1 MYLITVLEKRL
12 VTICIVPGGQLTRG
26 GNASAA
32 TATAGFPRSSNQQLA
47 RCAALQNFDAARDPQ
62 EAGSAQWQRRRRSVG
77 SNITWS
83 DAGR

>member
-1 MYLITVLEKRL
+1 MYLIAVLEKR
-12 VTICIVPGGQLTRG
+12 VVAIYVVPGGQLKRG

-32 TATAGFPRSSNQQLA
+32 TATAGFLRSSNQQLA
-47 RCAALQNFDAARDPQ
+47 RCAALQNFDAAQDPQ

>member
-32 TATAGFPRSSNQQLA
+32 TATAGFPRSSKQQLA
-47 RCAALQNFDAARDPQ
+47 RCAAL
-62 EAGSAQWQRRRRSVG
+62 
-77 SNITWS
+77 
-83 DAGR
+83 